1 MPEGAG
7 KEDPVAP
14 LLERWQAGD
23 AAALHAALQITYTDM
38 QRIAEMCLRGKG
50 ESVSLEPAGLIHE
63 VFLRLAGEREPP
75 RIRDK
80 AHFLAFAA
88 KVMRRIV
95 VDRVRERNS
104 AKRGGGVAA
113 LPLQDEVAGAR
124 LNLDQTLD
132 VDAALARLALMH
144 PKSARVIQL
153 RYYGGYELLEVAEIV
168 GASLTT
174 VIRRLRMGE
183 QWLAREMRPRR
194 KG

>member
-1 MPEGAG
+1 MSN
-7 KEDPVAP
+7 EDPVPA

-23 AAALHAALQITYTDM
+23 AAALHAALQIAYPDM

-50 ESVSLEPAGLIHE
+50 ENVSLEPAGLIHE

-75 RIRDK
+75 RIGNK

-95 VDRVRERNS
+95 VDRARERKT
-104 AKRGGGVAA
+104 AKRGGGVPD
-113 LPLQDEVAGAR
+113 LPLEDEVEGSR
-124 LNLDQTLD
+124 FNLEQTLD
-132 VDAALARLALMH
+132 IDAALARLALVH
-144 PKSARVIQL
+144 PNAARVIQL
-153 RYYGGYELLEVAEIV
+153 RYFGGYELLEVAEIV

-174 VIRRLRMGE
+174 VIRRLRAGE